1 MIKIVSKTIS
11 VQDLIVCTIVIDLTE
26 IFKKYPYLTITKV
39 NKLLKR
45 GKCKDNQVSFQGT
58 VQLKEGE
65 DQEIAKLLAEARCTH
80 DISKFYKSL
89 VSMIINQ
96 K

>member
-1 MIKIVSKTIS
+1 MKIVSKTIS
-11 VQDLIVCTIVIDLTE
+11 VQDLIVCTIIIDLSET
-26 IFKKYPYLTITKV
+26 FKKFPNITIANV

-45 GKCKDNQVSFQGT
+45 NKCKGTQVSFQGT
-58 VQLKEGE
+58 VQPKEGDDIE
-65 DQEIAKLLAEARCTH
+65 VDKLLAEARCSH

-89 VSMIINQ
+89 IATIVNQ